1 VVGRRMGEKKS
12 GGKTGAGCM
21 GEAGRG
27 METWRLRGRNGW
39 RKDGEEERVGVSKEQ
54 ERQC

>member
-1 VVGRRMGEKKS
+1 
-12 GGKTGAGCM
+12 M